1 MKQKLRV
8 TLCSLVNFLLTNL
21 PTIRHMGGPVTM
33 AAVTTLIPGLCM
45 LPSRVLAYVQ
55 IGSFIIVLM
64 LTSWCFATFFFQA
77 FLRILGPSALSISIP
92 EETCCGQRLKQ
103 KKKKQRET
111 WHQTTKVTASDEKQ
125 LQAADSYD
133 ATVNHDMDLRNGEM
147 KTFAVSI
154 ESNITQVSTMN
165 MYSNTSASHP
175 IQNRNLKGQLRH
187 F

>member
-1 MKQKLRV
+1 MAYDFSFPL
-8 TLCSLVNFLLTNL
+8 
-21 PTIRHMGGPVTM
+21 RHMGGPVTM
-33 AAVTTLIPGLCM
+33 AALTTLIPGLCM

-92 EETCCGQRLKQ
+92 EETCCGQRMKLRNNQKR

-111 WHQTTKVTASDEKQ
+111 WHQNTKVILDEEKQ
-125 LQAADSYD
+125 IDDNSVAGYEVNQAA
-133 ATVNHDMDLRNGEM
+133 VNHEIDLRNGEM

-154 ESNITQVSTMN
+154 ESNITQVINEIT
-165 MYSNTSASHP
+165 Y
-175 IQNRNLKGQLRH
+175 ILRLN
-187 F
+187 